1 MKKVI
6 LSLLSGVLFG
16 GTCLAQNGYTI
27 SGKIR
32 GLSVTKVFVVTADFG
47 QVDTLASTLVER
59 DKFILRG
66 TVPGE
71 ARAVNL
77 TFAGVEGQVPLLLE
91 NINYQVSVT
100 AQGAAIEGEGPAM
113 KLWKEFERI
122 GHDYAVEKNRA
133 EAEYKALE
141 GGGNTAKI
149 ESLQFRLDNAYKQSV
164 LKTQELIKANAD
176 NYVSA
181 YVIAL
186 NMPADD
192 EATLRAKYELLGPS
206 ARATSPGKV
215 IAAMLDRYAKLIEGE
230 VVPNFTL
237 MKPDGN
243 TFTLH
248 GLSAKWKVIH
258 FWAAQQGSSRRDNS
272 DLVKFY
278 LQYRPKGLE
287 IISVAL
293 DESAAMWKQAIG
305 LDGMIWTN
313 GSDLKGMESE
323 IVRLYLVRDLPAYFL
338 LDAENRIVAR
348 DLSFSDLR
356 AKMAELTKKKKKK

>member
-6 LSLLSGVLFG
+6 LLLLSGVLFG

-192 EATLRAKYELLGPS
+192 EATLRAKYELL
-206 ARATSPGKV
+206 
-215 IAAMLDRYAKLIEGE
+215 DRRL
-230 VVPNFTL
+230 VP
-237 MKPDGN
+237 
-243 TFTLH
+243 
-248 GLSAKWKVIH
+248 
-258 FWAAQQGSSRRDNS
+258 R
-272 DLVKFY
+272 
-278 LQYRPKGLE
+278 
-287 IISVAL
+287 
-293 DESAAMWKQAIG
+293 
-305 LDGMIWTN
+305 
-313 GSDLKGMESE
+313 
-323 IVRLYLVRDLPAYFL
+323 LPAK
-338 LDAENRIVAR
+338 
-348 DLSFSDLR
+348 S
-356 AKMAELTKKKKKK
+356 

>member
-1 MKKVI
+1 M
-6 LSLLSGVLFG
+6 LLLLSGILFG
-16 GTCLAQNGYTI
+16 GTCLAQGGYMV
-27 SGKIR
+27 SGKVR
-32 GLSVTKVFVVTADFG
+32 GLAVARVHAVAADFG
-47 QVDTLASTLVER
+47 TADTLASAEVVNGS
-59 DKFILRG
+59 FMFRG
-66 TVPGE
+66 VLPGD
-71 ARAVNL
+71 ARAVIL
-77 TFAGVEGQVPLLLE
+77 VFPGVDGRVPLLLE
-91 NINYQVSVT
+91 NDENYQISVT
-100 AQGAAIEGEGPAM
+100 AQGAAIEGEGPAVQ
-113 KLWKEFERI
+113 LLKEFERI
-122 GHDYAVEKNRA
+122 GHDYAVEKNKV

-141 GGGNTAKI
+141 GGGNPAKV
-149 ESLQFRLDNAYKQSV
+149 ESLQLRLDNAYKQSV

-181 YVIAL
+181 YIIAL
-186 NMPADD
+186 NMAADD
-192 EATLRAKYELLGPS
+192 EITLRTKYELLGTS
-206 ARATSPGKV
+206 ARATVPGKA
-215 IAAMLDRYAKLIEGE
+215 IAAMLDRYGKLIEGE
-230 VVPNFTL
+230 VAPNFTL

-248 GLSAKWKVIH
+248 GLPAKWKVIH
-258 FWAAQQGSSRRDNS
+258 FWAAQQGSSRQDNS

-287 IISVAL
+287 IVSVAL

-313 GSDLKGMESE
+313 GSDLKGMDSE

-348 DLSFSDLR
+348 DLSFPELR

>member
-6 LSLLSGVLFG
+6 LLLLSGMLLG

-32 GLSVTKVFVVTADFG
+32 GISITRVFLVAADFG
-47 QVDTLASTLVER
+47 GADTLASTAVEG
-59 DKFILRG
+59 DKFMFSG
-66 TVPGE
+66 TIPGGT
-71 ARAVNL
+71 RAVNL

-91 NINYQVSVT
+91 NINYQVSIT
-100 AQGAAIEGEGPAM
+100 AQGAAIEGEGPAV

-141 GGGNTAKI
+141 GRGNAAKI
-149 ESLQFRLDNAYKQSV
+149 ESLQFRLDNAYKQSE

-176 NYVSA
+176 HYISA
-181 YVIAL
+181 YIIAL
-186 NMPADD
+186 NMLVDD
-192 EATLRAKYELLGPS
+192 EVTLRAKYELLGPS
-206 ARATSPGKV
+206 ARATVPGKV
-215 IAAMLDRYAKLIEGE
+215 IAAMLERYGKLVEGE
-230 VVPNFTL
+230 VAPNFTL

-248 GLSAKWKVIH
+248 GLPAKWKVIH
-258 FWAAQQGSSRRDNS
+258 FWAAQQGSSRQDNS
-272 DLVKFY
+272 ELVKLY
-278 LQYRPKGLE
+278 LQFRPKGVE
-287 IISVAL
+287 IISVSL
-293 DESAAMWKQAIG
+293 DNNPSMWKQAIG

-313 GSDLKGMESE
+313 GSDLKGMDSE
-323 IVRLYLVRDLPAYFL
+323 VARLYLVKELPVYFL

-348 DLSFSDLR
+348 NLTFPDLR
-356 AKMAELTKKKKKK
+356 AKLVELTKKKKKK

>member
-6 LSLLSGVLFG
+6 LLLLSGMLLG

-32 GLSVTKVFVVTADFG
+32 GISITRVFLVAADFG
-47 QVDTLASTLVER
+47 SADTLASTAVEG
-59 DKFILRG
+59 DKFMFSG
-66 TVPGE
+66 TIPGG

-91 NINYQVSVT
+91 NINYQVSIT
-100 AQGAAIEGEGPAM
+100 AQGAAIEGEGPAV

-122 GHDYAVEKNRA
+122 GHDYAIEKNRA

-141 GGGNTAKI
+141 GHGNTAKV
-149 ESLQFRLDNAYKQSV
+149 ESLQFRLDNAYKQSE

-176 NYVSA
+176 HYISA
-181 YVIAL
+181 YIIAL
-186 NMPADD
+186 NMLVDD

-206 ARATSPGKV
+206 ARASVPGKA
-215 IAAMLDRYAKLIEGE
+215 IAAMLNRYGKLVEGE
-230 VVPNFTL
+230 IAPNFTL

-243 TFTLH
+243 TFALH
-248 GLSAKWKVIH
+248 GLPAKWKVIH
-258 FWAAQQGSSRRDNS
+258 FWAAQQGSSRQDNS
-272 DLVKFY
+272 ELVKLY
-278 LQYRPKGLE
+278 LQFRPKGVE
-287 IISVAL
+287 IISVSL
-293 DESAAMWKQAIG
+293 DNNPSMWKQAIG

-313 GSDLKGMESE
+313 GSDLKGMDSE
-323 IVRLYLVRDLPAYFL
+323 VARLYLVKELPVYFL

-348 DLSFSDLR
+348 NLTFPDLR
-356 AKMAELTKKKKKK
+356 AKLVELTKKKKKK